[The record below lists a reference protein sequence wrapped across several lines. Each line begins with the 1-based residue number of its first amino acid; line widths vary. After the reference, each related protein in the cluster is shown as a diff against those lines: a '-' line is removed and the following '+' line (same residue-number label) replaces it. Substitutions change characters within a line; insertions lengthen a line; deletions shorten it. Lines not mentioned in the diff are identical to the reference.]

1 MTLRLITA
9 SGTLELGDP
18 PPTHDACVFCGAAA
32 QIAATGA
39 TGDVMAC
46 AGCTQDAII
55 TAALLADTPGAEP
68 IDDDGCA
75 RLQAWADEHRR
86 AGRLTKAIVDRHQPI
101 GRPRLNDDEVRL
113 HPADM
118 TALQDWADR
127 QPPPR

>member
-32 QIAATGA
+32 QIAAAGA

-55 TAALLADTPGAEP
+55 TAALLADTPGAAP
-68 IDDDGCA
+68 IGDDGCA
-75 RLQAWADEHRR
+75 RIQAWADRR
-86 AGRLTKAIVDRHQPI
+86 RRVSGLARAVVDSCQPI
-101 GRPRLNDDEVRL
+101 GRPRLGDDEVRL
-113 HPADM
+113 HPDDM
-118 TALQDWADR
+118 AALQRWADR